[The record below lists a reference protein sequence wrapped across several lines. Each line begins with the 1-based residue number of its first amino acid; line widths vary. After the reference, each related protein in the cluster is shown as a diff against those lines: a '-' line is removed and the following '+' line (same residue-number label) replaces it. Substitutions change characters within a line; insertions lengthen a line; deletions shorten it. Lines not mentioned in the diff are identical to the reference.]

1 VHVVDGQGAKMDSGK
16 RTGASKFCKHSGEG
30 MPAIDLHVSVGADDN
45 QALTLQ
51 ATRKVNQ

>member
-1 VHVVDGQGAKMDSGK
+1 MDSGK

-45 QALTLQ
+45 QALSLQ